1 MRCRSTERVAHSRV
15 KFQPRV
21 DETLR
26 WKVPP
31 DPADPADLP
40 DPGNQVSSA
49 AVRNHSNT
57 RAGGE
62 DYVSSNQTP
71 SNHSRLFFP
80 NSWYSFRV
88 LVGFWVSACTGV
100 GGGCRWIPVAGFPL
114 IRFLRLLIRPAR
126 SVREFI
132 RDQPLSH

>member
-1 MRCRSTERVAHSRV
+1 MRCRSAERVAHSRV

-31 DPADPADLP
+31 DLPDLPDPADPADP
-40 DPGNQVSSA
+40 ADQVSSA

-71 SNHSRLFFP
+71 SN
-80 NSWYSFRV
+80 
-88 LVGFWVSACTGV
+88 
-100 GGGCRWIPVAGFPL
+100 
-114 IRFLRLLIRPAR
+114 
-126 SVREFI
+126 
-132 RDQPLSH
+132 

>member
-1 MRCRSTERVAHSRV
+1 MRCRSAERVAHSRV

-31 DPADPADLP
+31 DLPDPADPAD
-40 DPGNQVSSA
+40 QVSSA

-71 SNHSRLFFP
+71 SNYVFAFSIQLKYVP
-80 NSWYSFRV
+80 
-88 LVGFWVSACTGV
+88 
-100 GGGCRWIPVAGFPL
+100 
-114 IRFLRLLIRPAR
+114 
-126 SVREFI
+126 
-132 RDQPLSH
+132 

>member
-31 DPADPADLP
+31 DLPDLADLADLP
-40 DPGNQVSSA
+40 DLPDPADQVSSA

-71 SNHSRLFFP
+71 SN
-80 NSWYSFRV
+80 
-88 LVGFWVSACTGV
+88 
-100 GGGCRWIPVAGFPL
+100 
-114 IRFLRLLIRPAR
+114 
-126 SVREFI
+126 
-132 RDQPLSH
+132 

>member
-1 MRCRSTERVAHSRV
+1 MRCRSAERVAHSRV

-31 DPADPADLP
+31 DLPDLP
-40 DPGNQVSSA
+40 DQVSSA

-71 SNHSRLFFP
+71 SKENDAKTNKRLK
-80 NSWYSFRV
+80 
-88 LVGFWVSACTGV
+88 
-100 GGGCRWIPVAGFPL
+100 I
-114 IRFLRLLIRPAR
+114 
-126 SVREFI
+126 
-132 RDQPLSH
+132 

>member
-1 MRCRSTERVAHSRV
+1 MRCRSAERVAHSRV

-31 DPADPADLP
+31 DLPDLPDLADLP
-40 DPGNQVSSA
+40 DQVSSA

-71 SNHSRLFFP
+71 SNDSSVDPKQDMYGKFIFFLG
-80 NSWYSFRV
+80 FR
-88 LVGFWVSACTGV
+88 
-100 GGGCRWIPVAGFPL
+100 P
-114 IRFLRLLIRPAR
+114 
-126 SVREFI
+126 RE
-132 RDQPLSH
+132 